1 MMTESKPR
9 LNEMMDRPIVESRV
23 LDFMRHRQARF
34 AAPLDALE
42 REANER
48 RVPIIPHETAVF
60 LDFFLGVVAPKEI
73 LEIGTAIGY
82 SASVMTYGHS
92 ERHVDTIDRYDVMI
106 EEARETFETLELT
119 DQVTQLEG
127 DAADILPTLEKQ
139 YDFIFMDSAKQ
150 KYFSFFPY
158 CMDAL
163 KVGGTLMVD
172 DIFQAGTVFAPKE
185 EIPRRVK
192 NIHKKLNWLL
202 DTVIEHPHLS
212 VTTLPL
218 GDGVLL
224 VRRLDDYDFHADF
237 DEEKMKAQTN

>member
-1 MMTESKPR
+1 MAENKPR
-9 LNEMMDRPIVESRV
+9 QNEMMDRPIVEDRV
-23 LDFMRHRQARF
+23 LDFLRHGQARF
-34 AAPLDALE
+34 ADPIDAIE

-60 LDFFLGVVAPKEI
+60 LDFLLGIFGPEEI

-82 SASVMTYGHS
+82 SASVMVYGHP

-106 EEARETFETLELT
+106 AEAHENFAALGLT
-119 DQVTQLEG
+119 EQVTQLEG
-127 DAADILPTLEKQ
+127 DAADILPTLSKT

-158 CMDAL
+158 CMDVL
-163 KVGGTLMVD
+163 RVGGVLMID

-185 EIPRRVK
+185 AIPRRVK

-202 DTVIEHPHLS
+202 DTAIAHPHLRVS
-212 VTTLPL
+212 AVPL
-218 GDGVLL
+218 GDGILL
-224 VRRLDDYDFHADF
+224 VQKLDDYDFHQDF
-237 DEEKMKAQTN
+237 DEAKMKVQEK